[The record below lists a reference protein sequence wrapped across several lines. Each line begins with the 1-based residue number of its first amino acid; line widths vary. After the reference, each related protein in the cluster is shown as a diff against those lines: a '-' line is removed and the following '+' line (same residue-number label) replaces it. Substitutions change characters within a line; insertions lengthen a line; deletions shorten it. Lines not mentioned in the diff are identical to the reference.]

1 MTTEKD
7 IDIFKSYMKG
17 TPAYVGGKSRRE
29 LSSDAEKIYKLSS
42 NENALGSSPKA
53 IAAIQN
59 NLHALHEY
67 PDRTDTRIREAL
79 VAHYNEELDKDQF
92 MATPSGSEM
101 IDLIIRA
108 FVGEGLECI
117 ASSPCFQ
124 PYFMFSG
131 NHGARTVDVPLIEE
145 SYDLDIQ
152 GILDQVGEKTRIIF
166 ITSPNNPT
174 GGYVTASQLQYLMD
188 RLPDHVIVVLD
199 EVYKY
204 FVDAEDYITA
214 LPFIKKGYRI
224 IGLNSLSKSHGLAGM
239 RLGYAYGPLKIM
251 NYIRQIWKPFL
262 MNTLAIEAMIAAL
275 SDNDFIEKTHEHIV
289 GQRRFLHSELDRM
302 AVKYWKSQ
310 GNFIMIKPPLS
321 DKEFETEMLQYG
333 IMIRPVSNFGAVG
346 CVRVTIGTKEANLA
360 FIQALENILHKHRHN
375 QLSTISS

>member
-1 MTTEKD
+1 MSLKKD
-7 IDIFKSYMKG
+7 IDIFKTYMKG
-17 TPAYVGGKSRRE
+17 TPAYVGGKSKRE
-29 LSSDAEKIYKLSS
+29 IVTDAEKIYKLSS

-53 IAAIQN
+53 IAAIKR

-67 PDRTDTRIREAL
+67 PDRTDVRIREAL
-79 VAHYNEELDKDQF
+79 SAHYNHALDKDQF

-131 NHGARTVDVPLIEE
+131 NHGAHTVDVPLIAET
-145 SYDLDIQ
+145 YDLDIQ
-152 GILDQVGEKTRIIF
+152 GILDQVTKKTRIIF

-174 GGYVTASQLQYLMD
+174 GGYVNADQLHYLMD
-188 RLPDHVIVVLD
+188 HLPPHVIVILD

-214 LPFIKKGYRI
+214 LPFIQKGYRM

-239 RLGYAYGPLKIM
+239 RLGYAYGPIKIM
-251 NYIRQIWKPFL
+251 SYIRQIWKPFL

-275 SDNDFIEKTHEHIV
+275 SDKEFIEQTHHHITSE
-289 GQRRFLHSELDRM
+289 RDFLYSELERLG
-302 AVKYWKSQ
+302 VHYWKSQ
-310 GNFIMIKPPLS
+310 GNFIMLKPPMS
-321 DKEFETEMLQYG
+321 DTDFEAAMLRYG
-333 IMIRPVSNFGAVG
+333 IMIRPVTSFGADG
-346 CVRVTIGTKEANLA
+346 CVRVTIGSKEANRA
-360 FIQALENILHKHRHN
+360 FIQAFE
-375 QLSTISS
+375 QLLQFQNTQQLATVTS